1 MATADSAEPRQSG
14 SRDRGDSGRD
24 TDRLEAF
31 SDGVFAIAITLLVIE
46 LHPPHF
52 ERGASDA
59 DQLRALIPLIPNL
72 FGFAISFGV
81 IGAFWSGHHRAFT
94 LAGRYDGRVLIWNLA
109 LLGAIAFVP
118 FVTAFMSVNDAMRVP
133 ATIYW
138 GWIVL
143 TALLNLKVNSIATG
157 PLMRGEGVGE
167 EAARAILR
175 RSRGVLMGAL
185 SALALSLVVPR
196 AGAVAMATIPFWIW
210 LQGRMARRPP
220 A

>member
-1 MATADSAEPRQSG
+1 MASG
-14 SRDRGDSGRD
+14 K
-24 TDRLEAF
+24 TDHALERLVFF
-31 SDGVFAIAITLLVIE
+31 SDAVFAIAITLLVIE

-52 ERGASDA
+52 EHGASDA

-72 FGFAISFGV
+72 FGFAISFAV

-94 LAGRYDGRVLIWNLA
+94 LAGRYDGSVLIWNLA

-157 PLMRGEGVGE
+157 PLMRGEDVGE
-167 EAARAILR
+167 EAARAIPR

-185 SALALSLVVPR
+185 SALALSFVVPR

-210 LQGRMARRPP
+210 LQRRTARRP
-220 A
+220 AA